1 MNPLCLFCVLP
12 VKMKGLYMTQNRHS
26 DKYKKNK
33 VPPEEDQQKWLDRE
47 NFQDLAKIGGDI
59 LKKTV
64 ATGRDVIKEVKENF
78 PKEATQLLN
87 KGKEEILKGLS
98 QDVAKNILSF
108 GIETFFAVAR
118 QHRIEFSIRFR
129 KNENESHKE
138 EQKKSRKREI

>member
-1 MNPLCLFCVLP
+1 MS
-12 VKMKGLYMTQNRHS
+12 QNRNS
-26 DKYKKNK
+26 EKYKRDRTTA
-33 VPPEEDQQKWLDRE
+33 EDEHQKWLDRE

-78 PKEATQLLN
+78 PKEASQLLN

-98 QDVAKNILSF
+98 QEVVKNILSF
-108 GIETFFAVAR
+108 GIEKFFSVAR

-129 KNENESHKE
+129 KNEEEAQKDEHK
-138 EQKKSRKREI
+138 KVKKREI